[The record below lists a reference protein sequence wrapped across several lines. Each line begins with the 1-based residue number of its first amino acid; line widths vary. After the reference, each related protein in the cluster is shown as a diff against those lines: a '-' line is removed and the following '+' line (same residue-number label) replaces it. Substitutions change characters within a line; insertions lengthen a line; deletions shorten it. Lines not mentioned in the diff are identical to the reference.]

1 MNLKEKTMKNKN
13 LKRNKITM
21 KEVKKQVK
29 GITLIALVVTIIV
42 LLILAGVAISLTIG
56 QNGIFARAQNAVNVY
71 EQAATNEQQEL
82 GKVEDIMDEYLNGNG
97 GNQGGGGEYNTGTTV
112 EEAKGQNKPFENDTT
127 ITDSCTPANSIRV
140 PAGFKIAEDSAL
152 TVEDGVVIE
161 DKDGNQFVWIPA
173 KTEAEGGATIN
184 LSSGDTTTIVY
195 QRTAFTGEYI
205 TITYTETMPS
215 DEEASV
221 NAWGG
226 YYIGRFEA
234 GDKEATDATMMREE
248 YMMNQLME
256 FAKENGIDLTNSDNL
271 TEEQEQ
277 QLNEKASEIEN
288 EIHTITIKKSQAPYN
303 NITFANL
310 KSLAE
315 GMDTVQGYTT
325 ATTKLVS
332 SYAWDTAINFIQI
345 KNSDYGTTSP
355 EGNYSN
361 SDTFTYTD
369 IAGDT
374 QTGPTGELIP
384 TGQTTEVS
392 NIYDMG
398 GNLYEYTTE
407 SYSGV
412 PGPYV
417 VRGGDYGLDYDHF
430 PAGLRRSSVGY
441 ADSVHGS
448 RVTLYCSTES

>member
-71 EQAATNEQQEL
+71 EQAATNEQSEL
-82 GKVEDIMDEYLNGNG
+82 GKAEGLIDEYLNGNG
-97 GNQGGGGEYNTGTTV
+97 GNQGGGSGGGEYNTGTTV
-112 EEAKGQNKPFENDTT
+112 EEAKNQNKPFENDTT

-140 PAGFKIAEDSAL
+140 PEGFKIAEDSAL
-152 TVEDGVVIE
+152 TVEDGIVIE

-184 LSSGDTTTIVY
+184 LSTGGTEKIVY
-195 QRTAFTGEYI
+195 QRTAFTGENI
-205 TITYTETMPS
+205 TTQFTETMPS

-234 GDKEATDATMMREE
+234 GDKESTEAKTMRVSGAS
-248 YMMNQLME
+248 Q
-256 FAKENGIDLTNSDNL
+256 TN
-271 TEEQEQ
+271 
-277 QLNEKASEIEN
+277 I
-288 EIHTITIKKSQAPYN
+288 ITIKKDQVPYN
-303 NITFANL
+303 YITQANA
-310 KSLAE
+310 KTKAE
-315 GMDTVQGYTT
+315 GMDTLQEYTT

-345 KNSDYGTTSP
+345 KNSDYGTNSP
-355 EGNYSN
+355 EGNYKNTSF
-361 SDTFTYTD
+361 DYTD
-369 IAGDT
+369 ITGAS
-374 QTGPTGELIP
+374 QTKNNNSSTLIP
-384 TGQTTEVS
+384 TGQTTAVS

-407 SYSGV
+407 SASYEFT
-412 PGPYV
+412 PYV
-417 VRGGDYGLDYDHF
+417 IRGGDCSSDYGNS
-430 PAGLRRSSVGY
+430 PAGYRSNRNGNAYSSSGF
-441 ADSVHGS
+441 
-448 RVTLYCSTES
+448 RVTLYCSTEN